1 MFDSFL
7 APQPPCG
14 VLRAARRT
22 LQLILPTSPQTITH
36 PPTDCRDHRN
46 HTHQKYSARATA
58 DAAHEA
64 SGRGPAAKCSQ
75 DSPGEPRC
83 TRCAADLKLKARRHC
98 RPRRRKQS
106 RNPLRIVGTI
116 AITKIQKY
124 SVRSAAHSRR
134 NRFQKISGPA
144 ACADAPC
151 VTRSSPE
158 GADFMAGRVHAVAL
172 ARLVHALGATHTL
185 ETRG

>member
-1 MFDSFL
+1 MR
-7 APQPPCG
+7 G
-14 VLRAARRT
+14 TARRT
-22 LQLILPTSPQTITH
+22 SNTAIDFTH
-36 PPTDCRDHRN
+36 VATNNHAPPTDCRNHRN

-58 DAAHEA
+58 DAPHEA

-83 TRCAADLKLKARRHC
+83 TRCAAELKLKARRHC

-106 RNPLRIVGTI
+106 RNPLRIAGTI
-116 AITKIQKY
+116 AIGKIQKY
-124 SVRSAAHSRR
+124 SVRGAAHSRR
-134 NRFQKISGPA
+134 SRFQQISGHA

-158 GADFMAGRVHAVAL
+158 GADFMAGRVHAVDGDTGSPSKRNHAFAL
-172 ARLVHALGATHTL
+172 FAFGT
-185 ETRG
+185 